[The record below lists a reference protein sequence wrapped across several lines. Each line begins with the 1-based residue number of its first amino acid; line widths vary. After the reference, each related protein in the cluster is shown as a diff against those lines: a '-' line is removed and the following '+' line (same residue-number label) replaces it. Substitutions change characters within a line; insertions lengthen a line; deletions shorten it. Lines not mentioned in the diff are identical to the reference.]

1 MSVKGARGVL
11 CNGDGGSGTT
21 VITVNHEEL
30 LLNNC
35 YTHSSRPISQIPQCI
50 KYPTMHHFIT
60 EMCTRVHISVT
71 CAYFCFKMVY
81 CGIWDWCIVGFVTG
95 LFINCFLIHNLPR
108 YAYIKIRKK
117 KIKMFMLCMGCSLIS
132 DIFFTWMILSNGIWF
147 SLGNALFVPLL
158 DVNYCFICI
167 QNLTP
172 FDITIK

>member
-60 EMCTRVHISVT
+60 KMCTRVHISVT

-108 YAYIKIRKK
+108 YAYQNQKEENQNVHVMYG
-117 KIKMFMLCMGCSLIS
+117 MFSNLWY
-132 DIFFTWMILSNGIWF
+132 IFYLDDLVQWDLV
-147 SLGNALFVPLL
+147 FVR
-158 DVNYCFICI
+158 
-167 QNLTP
+167 
-172 FDITIK
+172 